1 MVRKEILEKEAE
13 TLLSKEALEELKQW
27 YEYVLNER
35 YEYVAFIVRR
45 SYLLALI
52 MEKITVK
59 VCLGTTCFVMG
70 GSNLQ
75 ELNDIIPKKYG
86 DKVEV
91 SGSPCL
97 GLCSINWEYSKAPYV
112 KVDDEVIAEATV
124 EKVMAEIAKKVNQ

>member
-1 MVRKEILEKEAE
+1 
-13 TLLSKEALEELKQW
+13 
-27 YEYVLNER
+27 
-35 YEYVAFIVRR
+35 
-45 SYLLALI
+45 
-52 MEKITVK
+52 MEKIKVN

-75 ELNDIIPKKYG
+75 ELMDIVPKKYG

-112 KVDDEVIAEATV
+112 KVDDDVVVEATV
-124 EKVMAEIAKKVNQ
+124 ERVLAIIDSKLAEKENK